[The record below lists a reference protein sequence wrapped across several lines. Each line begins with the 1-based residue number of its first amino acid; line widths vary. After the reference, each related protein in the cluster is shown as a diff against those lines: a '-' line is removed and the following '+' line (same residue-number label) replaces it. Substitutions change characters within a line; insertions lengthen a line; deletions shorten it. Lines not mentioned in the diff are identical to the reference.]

1 MAISRDN
8 LLLHGISGTIGGQV
22 VIRQTRHGVVLASPP
37 RRSTKPPTEAQ
48 LQARERFRRAI
59 QYAKGATGNEEY
71 QRLALLRGTSPFA
84 IARKDFLNPPR
95 ILDLNLARYHGKLGD
110 IIEVRA
116 TDTVKVA
123 GVALRIVAT
132 NAREVE
138 RGEMIPSREDPELW
152 LYVASAQAPKG
163 ELTIEAEATDL
174 AGNRTVLSRS
184 CNL

>member
-1 MAISRDN
+1 LVHLPRNGS
-8 LLLHGISGTIGGQV
+8 GISFL
-22 VIRQTRHGVVLASPP
+22 IRQTRHGVVLASPP

-59 QYAKGATGNEEY
+59 QYAKGATGKEEY

-95 ILDLNLARYHGKLGD
+95 ILEINLARYHGKLGD
-110 IIEVRA
+110 IVEVRA
-116 TDTVKVA
+116 TDTVKVD

-138 RGEMIPSREDPELW
+138 RGEMIPSREAPELW
-152 LYVASAQAPKG
+152 LYVASVDAPDG
-163 ELTIEAEATDL
+163 ELAIEVEATDL

-184 CNL
+184 YDV